1 MTFSKPETYSEP
13 WYIQNPGAL
22 KILAYSKPKAYSEI
36 YDEAFCE
43 KSWKIEMENSFAIL
57 A

>member
-22 KILAYSKPKAYSEI
+22 KILAYSKPKAYSDI